1 MNLIKNNI
9 YNYNIIVYSDYM
21 IKLKRTY
28 IAIAFLVLMISAV
41 ATASFWP
48 PGNDNDNDIYY
59 KDEPSLGYDNFE
71 GGKEFT
77 QTSPNDTDRKV
88 IRSGYFVIE
97 VENFDSS
104 YAAVFAVAQGTGGWI
119 ESSNV
124 YKDKDGRR
132 TGYITL
138 RVPSDNFDAVFN
150 EIKQYGDVKSEQTS
164 NMDVTEEFIDLSARL
179 DVLYAQ
185 EIRYIELLGK
195 AETVEDILSI
205 EVQLERIRSNIESLE
220 GRITY
225 LSSQIDMALINV
237 TLQEPEKG
245 EEFPIVSAFKR
256 AASAFVDAIVW
267 IIIFI
272 GYAIPITI
280 VGALGYFG
288 VKRIRRK
295 K

>member
-1 MNLIKNNI
+1 
-9 YNYNIIVYSDYM
+9 M
-21 IKLKRTY
+21 IRLKRTY
-28 IAIAFLVLMISAV
+28 IGIAFLVLMISAV
-41 ATASFWP
+41 AAASFWP
-48 PGNDNDNDIYY
+48 SGNGNDNDMDY
-59 KDEPSLGYDNFE
+59 KDGPSGGYDNFE
-71 GGKEFT
+71 WEREFM

-119 ESSNV
+119 ESSNI

-132 TGYITL
+132 IGYITL
-138 RVPSDNFDAVFN
+138 RVPSDNFDSVFN

-164 NMDVTEEFIDLSARL
+164 NIDVTEEFIDLSARL

-185 EIRYIELLGK
+185 EVRYMELLGK

-225 LSSQIDMALINV
+225 LSSQIDMARINV
-237 TLQEPEKG
+237 TLQEPEKE
-245 EEFPIVSAFKR
+245 EEFPVVSAFKR
-256 AASAFVDAIVW
+256 AASAFVDAVVW
-267 IIIFI
+267 IIVLI
-272 GYAIPITI
+272 GYAIPIAI

>member
-1 MNLIKNNI
+1 
-9 YNYNIIVYSDYM
+9 M

-28 IAIAFLVLMISAV
+28 IGIAFLVLMISAV
-41 ATASFWP
+41 GAASFWP
-48 PGNDNDNDIYY
+48 SENGNDNDIHYM
-59 KDEPSLGYDNFE
+59 DEPSGGYDNFE
-71 GGKEFT
+71 GTKEFT
-77 QTSPNDTDRKV
+77 QTPTSVTDRKV

-132 TGYITL
+132 IGYITL

-185 EIRYIELLGK
+185 EVRYMELLGK

-225 LSSQIDMALINV
+225 LSSQIDMARINV

-245 EEFPIVSAFKR
+245 EEFPLVSAFKR
-256 AASAFVDAIVW
+256 AASAFVDAFVW
-267 IIIFI
+267 IIILI
-272 GYAIPITI
+272 GYAIPIAI
-280 VGALGYFG
+280 VGTLGYFG